1 MYKIKDYVNK
11 KILTC
16 LYYSLIYPF
25 LTYAIHVWGVAS
37 NSNIKPI
44 YILQKRIVRL
54 ITGINIPQARVIIYI
69 LIQTE
74 LIYILPLYFVKQES
88 LRYMTY
94 INFKLLNLCLPV

>member
-11 KILTC
+11 KILTR

-25 LTYAIHVWGVAS
+25 LIYAIHVWGVAS
-37 NSNIKPI
+37 DSNIKPI

-54 ITGINIPQARVIIYI
+54 ITGNNIY
-69 LIQTE
+69 LIQTV
-74 LIYILPLYFVKQES
+74 LIYILPLYFMKQES

-94 INFKLLNLCLPV
+94 INFKLLNLYLPV